1 MKKTFSFSFID
12 KIYIIN
18 IDLVKKII
26 PAMAIGIPNMVI
38 YDKIFTIRNRF
49 RKWAV
54 SFSHGKGDFGTGT
67 FKNWQSGFQPSFTS
81 KINNFF
87 SDSGTASLTLEIQ
100 SLKNFTEA
108 FSPSAMASN
117 IPEF

>member
-1 MKKTFSFSFID
+1 
-12 KIYIIN
+12 
-18 IDLVKKII
+18 
-26 PAMAIGIPNMVI
+26 MAIGIPNMVI

-87 SDSGTASLTLEIQ
+87 SDSGIVSLTLEIQ
-100 SLKNFTEA
+100 SLKNFMEA

-117 IPEF
+117 IPEFKKKNPIRQLIFSN

>member
-1 MKKTFSFSFID
+1 
-12 KIYIIN
+12 
-18 IDLVKKII
+18 
-26 PAMAIGIPNMVI
+26 MAIGIPNMVI

-81 KINNFF
+81 KINNFS

-117 IPEF
+117 IPEFKKKNPIRQSIFSN